1 MPNAIQATQ
10 GLHRKGVHTL
20 KSPARHV
27 CRRREEETRG
37 RKGMRVSKQKRAHR
51 FLLLR
56 ALLGLLLL
64 LVPLELRLCL
74 PRHKAQARV
83 IMRVRSAP
91 HAASNRSAYDA
102 SLGATQQPPTCVP
115 IWNPLILSLV
125 SCALEPCNEPKH
137 PPVSRSPRRAGQR
150 APTPDAAEIR
160 ARSIARPW
168 RQARGI
174 AAAGRVANHAA
185 RSRRAP
191 HACVRRSSGKA
202 ARDRRGASG
211 RGGRATEAARPPA
224 HLLEFLGI
232 KAPGE
237 LFGGIPHGGD
247 SPRDTTDPVDL

>member
-37 RKGMRVSKQKRAHR
+37 RKGMRVSKQQRAHR

-160 ARSIARPW
+160 ARSIALGTDEARAGGEEALQRLPA
-168 RQARGI
+168 RQPTFWSFLASSPQG
-174 AAAGRVANHAA
+174 
-185 RSRRAP
+185 S
-191 HACVRRSSGKA
+191 SSG
-202 ARDRRGASG
+202 ASPMAP
-211 RGGRATEAARPPA
+211 RATSELWRNAGQD
-224 HLLEFLGI
+224 FLFFWIVTNCMTFDGLSFS
-232 KAPGE
+232 KEG
-237 LFGGIPHGGD
+237 LSRGQG
-247 SPRDTTDPVDL
+247 S